1 MLYTTSLVPV
11 VLTFGRTIVLAVR
24 NHQQDVVG
32 RILGGGVAN
41 RYNGRLLPVRTF
53 LRDKIGTQVSG
64 SSGSGANGSA
74 SPARRNMEA
83 VVAKLS
89 PSPGNAV
96 GSSGSVTRLL
106 LRKVSFSF

>member
-1 MLYTTSLVPV
+1 MLYTTSLMPV
-11 VLTFGRTIVLAVR
+11 VLTFGYI

-64 SSGSGANGSA
+64 S
-74 SPARRNMEA
+74 
-83 VVAKLS
+83 
-89 PSPGNAV
+89 
-96 GSSGSVTRLL
+96 GSVTRLL